1 MTAAIAP
8 AVPPTPPHVQSH
20 LLGIVF
26 GITAVT
32 VMGFQDVLVKLLG
45 GQVPVLEILFVRSL
59 VALPLMAVVARRT
72 AGPRALRTKRP
83 LANALRGL
91 FMTGGYTSFYLAITK
106 LPLADA
112 VALAFSA
119 PLFITALAVPIL
131 GEKVGIR
138 RWSAV
143 VVGFIGVL
151 VMVKPGFGTFHP
163 AMLFSVVSAV
173 SYACAIMVS
182 RRMGAE
188 EPGATM
194 GFYTTLTFLTV
205 SALAMP
211 FLWVTPSGS
220 ALLLMA
226 ICGLIATA
234 GHYYIAESYR
244 MAPASVVAPFDY
256 TALVWAVL
264 FGWLVWGDLPGPS
277 IIAGVALVVGGGLY
291 VLHREARVAPA
302 PIVRREP
309 RMPT

>member
-1 MTAAIAP
+1 MTAALAP
-8 AVPPTPPHVQSH
+8 AAPHVQSH
-20 LLGIVF
+20 VLGIVF

-32 VMGFQDVLVKLLG
+32 VMGFQDVLIKLLG
-45 GQVPVLEILFVRSL
+45 NQVPVIEILFVRSV
-59 VALPLMAVVARRT
+59 VALPLMAVIAWRT

-91 FMTGGYTSFYLAITK
+91 FMTAGYTSFYLAIVK

-112 VALAFSA
+112 VAVAFSA

-131 GEKVGIR
+131 GEKVGLR

-151 VMVKPGFGTFHP
+151 IMVKPGFGPFHP
-163 AMLFSVVSAV
+163 AMLFSLASAV
-173 SYACAIMVS
+173 SYAAAIMVS
-182 RRMGAE
+182 RRMGIS
-188 EPGATM
+188 EPAATM
-194 GFYTTLTFLTV
+194 GFYTTLTFLSV

-211 FLWVTPSGS
+211 FVWVTPSWP
-220 ALLLMA
+220 AILVIA
-226 ICGLIATA
+226 ICGPIAAA

-244 MAPASVVAPFDY
+244 AAPASVVAPFDY

-264 FGWLVWGDLPGPS
+264 FGWLIWGELPGPS
-277 IIAGVALVVGGGLY
+277 IVAGVVLVVGGGLY

>member
-1 MTAAIAP
+1 VTALAP
-8 AVPPTPPHVQSH
+8 ATPHTQSH

-45 GQVPVLEILFVRSL
+45 GQVPVIEILFVRSL
-59 VALPLMAVVARRT
+59 VALPLMAIIARWT
-72 AGPRALRTKRP
+72 AGPGALRTKRP
-83 LANALRGL
+83 LGHALRGL

-131 GEKVGIR
+131 GEKVGVR
-138 RWSAV
+138 RWTAV

-151 VMVKPGFGTFHP
+151 IMVKPGFDTFHP
-163 AMLFSVVSAV
+163 AMLFSLASAI
-173 SYACAIMVS
+173 SYAGAIMVS
-182 RRMGAE
+182 RRMGAD
-188 EPGATM
+188 EPGATI
-194 GFYTTLTFLTV
+194 GFYTTLTFLIV
-205 SALAMP
+205 SATTMP
-211 FLWVTPSGS
+211 FMWVTPSWV
-220 ALLLMA
+220 AVLLIV
-226 ICGLIATA
+226 ICGFIAAA

-244 MAPASVVAPFDY
+244 AAPASVVAPFDY
-256 TALVWAVL
+256 VAIIWAVL
-264 FGWLVWGDLPGPS
+264 FGWLIWDDLPGPS
-277 IIAGVALVVGGGLY
+277 MIAGIALVIGGGLY